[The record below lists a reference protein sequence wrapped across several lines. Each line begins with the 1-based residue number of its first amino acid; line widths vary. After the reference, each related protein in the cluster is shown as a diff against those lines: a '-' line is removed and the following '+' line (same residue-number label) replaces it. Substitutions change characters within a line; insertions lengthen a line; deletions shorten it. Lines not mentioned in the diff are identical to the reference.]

1 MREEEFDKIIKQQVD
16 KQIKAPEELKN
27 RIRTEIRNINVKPKR
42 NMKVIQGIAAV
53 FTVAILGVTT
63 YAGVTGNLSLEKMGL
78 LKASENYDENAVDI
92 NQTISNEY
100 TDITLKSIACD
111 NAYIIAEYQIN
122 LKEKAIEEIGEIE
135 YDRRTGYG
143 IELYQNIQANQK
155 DGDIMATY
163 VNKTG
168 EREYQYFVVINIMDI
183 KEKKIN
189 LNIEI
194 GAQYLIGIKTEN
206 RISIPINKK
215 ITLDI
220 ERSNTQVQKFEK
232 IEKTIGNKTIL
243 IEEVA
248 NTNFETFIKAK
259 QITKDITFKEY
270 TDNAMLYG
278 GFILTQTNGENIPY
292 SGYYKENKVWVIRN
306 GKKVDI
312 NMLVNEAIQENEK
325 IELEENIIIN
335 VGRIDK
341 EFNKIKITPTVT
353 KLLNDRTDEEE
364 KAYNKAKWYKLENKK
379 YTATSSMGGTLEI
392 ENIEIN
398 DNEIIFYYNKKG
410 NIGSESLVVMRNNNG
425 KYNYSYG
432 AIEEEEGITGNENK
446 IVFLRKDIGR
456 TGEYGYDMT
465 TEEFENLLNDD
476 ISNLEFTMLFGS
488 TTEKIGEAIEVEI
501 PQLNKQTIKVKNVQ
515 IIDLEPENDE
525 YIKEIPD
532 DEYNTDLNNIIEDE
546 TEYENT
552 ENEEAKRV
560 QEITTTGTKMK
571 KEETS
576 ICGIKLGMTREEAI
590 KHIKEVENV
599 KIEKIQNDENYMLTE
614 IYGNDIEVVYVKE
627 NDQYRVWKIRTSQ
640 ENIKTDKGIKYG
652 DSLEKVISK
661 YTKDNKIELVENAES
676 EGYPIYALYGKEEIE
691 EQGLEKLGIE
701 KEYTEC
707 AYIKFGD
714 DGYTTVVYV
723 ASGEEFTV
731 MLEKDKV
738 INMELSYSSLK
749 GDGI

>member
-27 RIRTEIRNINVKPKR
+27 RIRTEIRQMNTKPKR

-63 YAGVTGNLSLEKMGL
+63 YAGVTGNLSLEKMWL

-111 NAYIIAEYQIN
+111 NAYIITEYQIK
-122 LKEKAIEEIGEIE
+122 LKETVNEEVE
-135 YDRRTGYG
+135 YDERMGYKLHFNYY
-143 IELYQNIQANQK
+143 ITVNKENAE
-155 DGDIMATY
+155 IMSTY

-168 EREYQYFVVINIMDI
+168 EKEYQYYQVINIMDI
-183 KEKKIN
+183 KEKKLELEIE
-189 LNIEI
+189 LNEM
-194 GAQYLIGIKTEN
+194 QLNEGIVIPIDEKN
-206 RISIPINKK
+206 SIPINKK
-215 ITLDI
+215 IELDI
-220 ERSNTQVQKFEK
+220 ERQNTQVQKFEK
-232 IEKTIGNKTIL
+232 IEKTIGNKTIS

-259 QITKDITFKEY
+259 QVTKDITFKEY
-270 TDNAMLYG
+270 NDNAMSYG
-278 GFILTQTNGENIPY
+278 SFMLTQANGENLPY
-292 SGYYKENKVWVIRN
+292 SICYKENTVWVTRN

-312 NMLVNEAIQENEK
+312 NTLENEEIKDNEK
-325 IELEENIIIN
+325 IELEENFIIKI
-335 VGRIDK
+335 GRAKK
-341 EFNKIKITPTVT
+341 ELNKIEITPTQT

-364 KAYNKAKWYKLENKK
+364 KEYNKAKWYKLENKK

-392 ENIEIN
+392 ENIEIT

-410 NIGSESLVVMRNNNG
+410 NIGNEQLIIMRNNNG
-425 KYNYSYG
+425 KYNYSYS
-432 AIEEEEGITGNENK
+432 AIEEEKGINGDENK
-446 IVFLRKDIGR
+446 IVFLRKDTGR
-456 TGEYGYDMT
+456 AGCYGYDMT
-465 TEEFENLLNDD
+465 ADEFENMLED
-476 ISNLEFTMLFGS
+476 ISNVEFTMLFGS

-525 YIKEIPD
+525 YINEIPD

-599 KIEKIQNDENYMLTE
+599 KIEKIQNDEN
-614 IYGNDIEVVYVKE
+614 
-627 NDQYRVWKIRTSQ
+627 
-640 ENIKTDKGIKYG
+640 
-652 DSLEKVISK
+652 
-661 YTKDNKIELVENAES
+661 
-676 EGYPIYALYGKEEIE
+676 
-691 EQGLEKLGIE
+691 
-701 KEYTEC
+701 
-707 AYIKFGD
+707 
-714 DGYTTVVYV
+714 
-723 ASGEEFTV
+723 
-731 MLEKDKV
+731 
-738 INMELSYSSLK
+738 
-749 GDGI
+749 